1 MTIAVVVGTFDYFH
15 KGYLTTINKALEVAD
30 RVIVAIKKEGVFSQ
44 DIRKMEEESA
54 YMQEGR
60 LTTLLLP
67 NDDMKEIESGI
78 RLVINTFGGTLAYF
92 VTANIDKTLFKKDN
106 SVKKIICAKVKK
118 VNVEKIEDRL
128 MRWEL
133 ERCYKYFHKETRLL
147 LDVLANE
154 LIQRKLE
161 NGDYTKTN

>member
-1 MTIAVVVGTFDYFH
+1 
-15 KGYLTTINKALEVAD
+15 
-30 RVIVAIKKEGVFSQ
+30 
-44 DIRKMEEESA
+44 
-54 YMQEGR
+54 
-60 LTTLLLP
+60 
-67 NDDMKEIESGI
+67 
-78 RLVINTFGGTLAYF
+78 
-92 VTANIDKTLFKKDN
+92 
-106 SVKKIICAKVKK
+106 

>member
-1 MTIAVVVGTFDYFH
+1 
-15 KGYLTTINKALEVAD
+15 
-30 RVIVAIKKEGVFSQ
+30 
-44 DIRKMEEESA
+44 
-54 YMQEGR
+54 MQEGR

>member
-1 MTIAVVVGTFDYFH
+1 MTIAVVIGTFDYFH
-15 KGYLTTINKALEVAD
+15 KGYLTTINKALSTAD

-44 DIRKMEEESA
+44 DIRKMEVESA

-60 LTTLLLP
+60 LTTLLL
-67 NDDMKEIESGI
+67 NTSNKEEIETGI
-78 RLVINTFGGTLAYF
+78 KLVIEHFGGTLSYF
-92 VTANIDKTLFKKDN
+92 VTANLDKLFFEKNNDI
-106 SVKKIICAKVKK
+106 KKIICPIEKK
-118 VNVEKIEDRL
+118 VNIKKIEDRL
-128 MRWEL
+128 TRWEL
-133 ERCYKYFHKETRLL
+133 EKCYKYFHKETRLL